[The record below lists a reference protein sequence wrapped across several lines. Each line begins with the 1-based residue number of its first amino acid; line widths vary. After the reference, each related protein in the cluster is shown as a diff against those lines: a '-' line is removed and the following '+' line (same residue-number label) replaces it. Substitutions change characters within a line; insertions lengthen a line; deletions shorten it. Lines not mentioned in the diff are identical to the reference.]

1 MLFRSVQNMQEAA
14 RSIGPKPGPSREPLN
29 AAVASLQG
37 VLSKLKPV
45 AQQPGLGINPDII
58 AQGPAAKA
66 EAGRKLAAAV
76 GGFVERLKG
85 NAQPVMQA
93 LATAVEG
100 KLMAGAQLVNA
111 FSGIFG
117 NGGGETA
124 RQQEQRTAAAMQRGS
139 ADAYSTI
146 VQAMMGRGDAQVQ
159 ATKQQTKELKEPLV
173 DMVGLLEGIQQA
185 KVFLGFGG

>member
-1 MLFRSVQNMQEAA
+1 
-14 RSIGPKPGPSREPLN
+14 
-29 AAVASLQG
+29 
-37 VLSKLKPV
+37 
-45 AQQPGLGINPDII
+45 
-58 AQGPAAKA
+58 
-66 EAGRKLAAAV
+66 
-76 GGFVERLKG
+76 
-85 NAQPVMQA
+85 MQA

-100 KLMAGAQLVNA
+100 KLLAGAQLVNA
-111 FSGIFG
+111 FSGMFG
-117 NGGGETA
+117 GAGGETA